1 MSSEQPTA
9 MSPEERARVMLTRRC
24 ECPNLTP
31 VVDHRIRFRHECREC
46 VIEDIRAAEQA
57 ALEAAANYIK
67 SRGADDCVTCGW
79 REQDEDLPSSGV
91 RVDCRDIYGDMVRCD
106 HDPKCPWV
114 LARAAVLPLDSEEVS
129 DAK

>member
-67 SRGADDCVTCGW
+67 SRGADDCVTCDGDW
-79 REQDEDLPSSGV
+79 YATVDVPSTVVAWAKAIRDL
-91 RVDCRDIYGDMVRCD
+91 GDT
-106 HDPKCPWV
+106 P
-114 LARAAVLPLDSEEVS
+114 
-129 DAK
+129 